1 MDTRFIRRVGNNWR
15 IDKNINAKKYYFG
28 TYPTI
33 EDAILM
39 RDYFEN
45 KGWENCLNERLKH
58 GNHPKYI
65 SGNSKRGY
73 EVRKIID
80 GECNHFGTF
89 HDLETAKQEV
99 ELCKKANWDYETLCC
114 LCEDEPEQWL
124 NGKMMKSPFQ
134 KKIRNDYFLAKRGG
148 IL

>member
-99 ELCKKANWDYETLCC
+99 ELCKKANWDYEILCNI
-114 LCEDEPEQWL
+114 DESDGNPQYL
-124 NGKMMKSPFQ
+124 P
-134 KKIRNDYFLAKRGG
+134 IPLRNVGVWK
-148 IL
+148 

>member
-114 LCEDEPEQWL
+114 LSEDEHEQWL
-124 NGKMMKSPFQ
+124 DGKMMKSSFE
-134 KKIRNDYFLAKRGG
+134 KRIRNDYFLAKRGG

>member
-80 GECNHFGTF
+80 GEYNHFGLF

-114 LCEDEPEQWL
+114 LSEDEPEQWL
-124 NGKMMKSPFQ
+124 DGKLMKSPFE
-134 KKIRNDYFLAKRGG
+134 KRIRNDYFLAKRGG